1 MEIGFND
8 VSYFDKILNVSF
20 EIMSSTITGIAG
32 GSNSNKDI
40 LFDLMSGRVIPT
52 GGGIIYKNDFMRYG
66 LVCKDITEQFFYDN
80 IYDNFLFVLKM
91 NSIRNIDKRIFDSL
105 CMVHLDKD
113 ILKRNYFELSLSEQT
128 KIKMALAISINPR
141 VLILYEPFF
150 GLDREDCDVLLKI
163 IRIMRHRYGKTII
176 VFSKDTDLLYKL
188 CDNVILFNSEVIMTG
203 DKDIIFS
210 DDDLMKKAG
219 LRLPTN
225 VSFSKLVRK
234 KKNVDI
240 GYRCDFDDLIKDIYR
255 FVR

>member
-1 MEIGFND
+1 MEIVFND
-8 VSYFDKILNVSF
+8 VSYFDKIRNVSF
-20 EIMSSTITGIAG
+20 EIVSSKITGIAG

-40 LFDLMSGRVIPT
+40 LFDLMSGGVIPT
-52 GGGIIYKNDFMRYG
+52 GGGIIYKDDFMRYG

-80 IYDNFLFVLKM
+80 IYDEFLFVLKM
-91 NSIRNIDKRIFDSL
+91 NNIRNIEKRIFDSL
-105 CMVHLDKD
+105 RMVHLDKD

-128 KIKMALAISINPR
+128 KIKMALAISINPC
-141 VLILYEPFF
+141 VLILYEPLF

-163 IRIMRHRYGKTII
+163 IRMMRYRYGKTII
-176 VFSKDTDLLYKL
+176 IFSKDSDLLYKL
-188 CDNVILFNSEVIMTG
+188 CDDVILFNSAVIATG
-203 DKDIIFS
+203 DKDVIFD
-210 DDDLMKKAG
+210 DDDLMKKAD

-240 GYRCDFDDLIKDIYR
+240 GYRSDFDDLIKDIYR